1 MLVLSRGI
9 NERIMIGNS
18 IVVTVIQIQGGK
30 VRIGI
35 EAPPEV
41 AIAREELLS
50 GLDRADGRLAAVGD
64 RGNR

>member
-18 IVVTVIQIQGGK
+18 IVVSVVQIQGGK

-41 AIAREELLS
+41 AIAREELLVGKDQVVGKLS
-50 GLDRADGRLAAVGD
+50 GLLA
-64 RGNR
+64 R

>member
-9 NERIMIGNS
+9 NERIMIGHS
-18 IVVTVIQIQGGK
+18 IVVTVVQIQGGK

-41 AIAREELLS
+41 AIAREELLL
-50 GLDRADGRLAAVGD
+50 GREQLDGR
-64 RGNR
+64 

>member
-18 IVVTVIQIQGGK
+18 IVVTVVQIQGGK

-41 AIAREELLS
+41 AIAREELLL
-50 GLDRADGRLAAVGD
+50 GRDQVDGRLSGLLA
-64 RGNR
+64 R